1 MWSVYL
7 HVLLCYKVQYCE
19 LTCSSLSY
27 REAGIKKRPS
37 SKCISLFSSKLFKI
51 GRTFLSAFS
60 IPSNTRILPST
71 AALTAHCHTKETTA
85 YTEVFSLIRKISVP
99 YSLPLHCTTTIT
111 EHTLTHL
118 YINCT
123 NTRCSVI
130 NTVTVLIHN
139 TLTRCTPASYP
150 VSTPCEQAGKF

>member
-1 MWSVYL
+1 M
-7 HVLLCYKVQYCE
+7 LLCHKVQYCE

-71 AALTAHCHTKETTA
+71 AALTAHCHTRETTVH
-85 YTEVFSLIRKISVP
+85 TLFFFLKKRCKVPVP
-99 YSLPLHCTTTIT
+99 YSLPLHWATTIT
-111 EHTLTHL
+111 EHTQTHL
-118 YINCT
+118 HINCT
-123 NTRCSVI
+123 NTWCSVT
-130 NTVTVLIHN
+130 NTVTILIHN
-139 TLTRCTPASYP
+139 TLTQCTPAAYP
-150 VSTPCEQAGKF
+150 VSTPCDQARKL